1 MARPLPKQLL
11 PLVRPGDCLVEA
23 KINLVGGVDASACVD
38 RGGAEELPVRRGLTR
53 ARSRD
58 GRLPK
63 WRYFDNALG
72 MQTLREKLSADPR
85 FVEAEEPGIACI
97 IVGARPWSAGPR
109 AQVMAKARKLGARV
123 QELREAMLA
132 LLRSLPT
139 TTSN

>member
-1 MARPLPKQLL
+1 
-11 PLVRPGDCLVEA
+11 
-23 KINLVGGVDASACVD
+23 
-38 RGGAEELPVRRGLTR
+38 
-53 ARSRD
+53 
-58 GRLPK
+58 
-63 WRYFDNALG
+63 

-85 FVEAEEPGIACI
+85 FVEAEEPGIAYI
-97 IVGARPWSAGPR
+97 IVGALPWSAGPR